1 MEACVQPSSPLYRAA
16 WRWHLYAGL
25 IVLPVLLWL
34 AATGA
39 LYLYKP
45 EIERFVYRDWSKVAV
60 SGEVQPVSRLITA
73 VERQSGATVKQVM
86 RPAAPDEGWR
96 MALAMPDGGRRL
108 AFVDPYRAILLGSAS
123 GGGIMATVRDLHSL
137 AITGPVGNA
146 LVEIVAGWAIVL
158 VVTGLILWWPRSGS
172 PVVGVRGKPKGRL
185 FWRDLH
191 ASTGLVAAAIILF
204 LAATGMPWTVFA
216 GAKLNTWVAANG
228 LGRPERPGPK
238 AASAHDEHE
247 GHGAKESLPWSMQSA
262 SPPVARESVQRITP
276 DLAIARAEWSGLS
289 APWTLTLPGKPG
301 APYLV
306 SRAIVRADDAHAV
319 YIDAGTG
326 QVLQDARYAQFGGGA
341 RAIEWGIATHQGQQY
356 GGPNRLL
363 MLFGCVAIWA
373 LGITG
378 PVLWWKRRRAGR
390 LREPPRTDPRRERG
404 LAAAMLLLAVALP
417 LTGLTMLAALIGEAG
432 SRIFTAR
439 ERHS

>member
-1 MEACVQPSSPLYRAA
+1 MQPSSALYRTA
-16 WRWHLYAGL
+16 WRWHFYAGL

-45 EIERFVYRDWSKVAV
+45 EIERFVYRDWSNV
-60 SGEVQPVSRLITA
+60 SASGPVQSLATLIPA
-73 VERQSGATVKQVM
+73 IEHQSGGKVKQVM
-86 RPAAPDEGWR
+86 RPASSGESWR
-96 MALAMPDGGRRL
+96 MTLAMSDGGKRL
-108 AFVDPYRAILLGSAS
+108 AFVDPYRAVLLGSAR
-123 GGGIMATVRDLHSL
+123 GGGIMTTVRDLHSL

-158 VVTGLILWWPRSGS
+158 VITGLILWWPRGGS
-172 PVVGVRGKPKGRL
+172 PVIGLRGKPKGRL
-185 FWRDLH
+185 FWRDFH
-191 ASTGLVAAAIILF
+191 ASTGLIAAALILF

-216 GAKLNTWVAANG
+216 GEKLNRWVAENG

-247 GHGAKESLPWSMQSA
+247 GHGGKESLPWSMQSA
-262 SPPVARESVQRITP
+262 PPPTAQTAGGTISP

-289 APWTLTLPGKPG
+289 GPWTLTLPSKPG

-306 SRAIVRADDAHAV
+306 SRAIVRAGDAHAV
-319 YIDAGTG
+319 YIDAATG
-326 QVLQDARYAQFGGGA
+326 QVLQDARYDQFGGGA
-341 RAIEWGIATHQGQQY
+341 QAIEWGIATHQGQQY
-356 GGPNRLL
+356 GEPNRLL
-363 MLFGCVAIWA
+363 MLFGCLCVWA

-378 PVLWWKRRRAGR
+378 PILWWKRRRADR
-390 LREPPRTDPRRERG
+390 LREPPRADLRRERG
-404 LAAAMLLLAVALP
+404 LAAAMLLLAIALP

-432 SRIFTAR
+432 WRTFKAKEI
-439 ERHS
+439 

>member
-1 MEACVQPSSPLYRAA
+1 MQPSSALYRTA
-16 WRWHLYAGL
+16 WRWHFYAGL

-45 EIERFVYRDWSKVAV
+45 EIERFVYRDWSSV
-60 SGEVQPVSRLITA
+60 SANGPVQPLARLIPA
-73 VERQSGATVKQVM
+73 IERQSGGEVRQVI
-86 RPAAPDEGWR
+86 RPASSDESWR
-96 MALAMPDGGRRL
+96 MTLAMPDGGKRL
-108 AFVDPYRAILLGSAS
+108 AFVDPYRAVLLGSAS
-123 GGGIMATVRDLHSL
+123 GGGVMTTVRDLHSL

-146 LVEIVAGWAIVL
+146 LVEIVAG
-158 VVTGLILWWPRSGS
+158 LILWWPRGGS
-172 PVVGVRGKPKGRL
+172 PVVGLRGQPQGRL

-191 ASTGLVAAAIILF
+191 ASTGLIAAALILF

-216 GAKLNTWVAANG
+216 GEKLNDWVAENG

-247 GHGAKESLPWSMQSA
+247 GHGGKESLPWSMQSA
-262 SPPVARESVQRITP
+262 PPPAAQASGAPISP

-289 APWTLTLPGKPG
+289 GPWTLTLPAKPG

-306 SRAIVRADDAHAV
+306 SRAIVRAGDAHAV
-319 YIDAGTG
+319 YIDAATG
-326 QVLQDARYAQFGGGA
+326 QVLQDARYGQFGGGA
-341 RAIEWGIATHQGQQY
+341 QAIEWGIATHQGQQY
-356 GGPNRLL
+356 GEPNRLL
-363 MLFGCVAIWA
+363 MLFGCIAIWA

-378 PVLWWKRRRAGR
+378 PVLWWKRRRSGR
-390 LREPPRTDPRRERG
+390 LREPPRGDPRRERG
-404 LAAAMLLLAVALP
+404 LAATMLLLAIALP

-432 SRIFTAR
+432 WRNFNRKELQS
-439 ERHS
+439 